1 MIERKEN
8 PLLFITIHR
17 QNSEVVLPGFPYP
30 LAIIWHAQS
39 FVLGLQRQKKM
50 FLPSRDLFSPGED
63 RLVTPKLERKAFG

>member
-39 FVLGLQRQKKM
+39 FVLGLQRQKKNVPALKGLV
-50 FLPSRDLFSPGED
+50 LPWGRQIGNP
-63 RLVTPKLERKAFG
+63 